1 MLWLVSSQKDQP
13 DMTGLDSLAPQR
25 APNAQRPLLGMTV
38 LAVEDSRYA
47 SEALRLMCLRSGARI
62 RRADC
67 LASAR
72 RHLQVYRPS
81 AVIVDLGL
89 PDGRGEEL
97 IAELDRATPRVGVI
111 LATSGDA
118 GAEARARS
126 AGADGLLL
134 KPVAS
139 LGIFQQEVLRHVPAD
154 RRPLGPYVVQD
165 DRINPDPL
173 AYRDDLE
180 HVQSL
185 LSHDRSPD
193 ILIYAAQFLAS
204 VARAANDAVL
214 ADAAS
219 GLAGHCPEA
228 GIARVSGLI
237 ATRLAQ
243 QEAM

>member
-1 MLWLVSSQKDQP
+1 
-13 DMTGLDSLAPQR
+13 MTGLDSLASQR
-25 APNAQRPLLGMTV
+25 VPNAQRPLLGMTV

-81 AVIVDLGL
+81 VVIVDLGL
-89 PDGRGEEL
+89 PDGRGEGL
-97 IAELDRATPRVGVI
+97 IAELDRAVPRVGVI
-111 LATSGDA
+111 LATSGEA
-118 GAEARARS
+118 GADQRARQ

-139 LGIFQQEVLRHVPAD
+139 LGVFQQEVLRHIPAD
-154 RRPLGPYVVQD
+154 RRPFGPYAVQAEM
-165 DRINPDPL
+165 IHPDPL

-180 HVQSL
+180 HVQNL
-185 LSHDRSPD
+185 LSHDRSPE
-193 ILIYAAQFLAS
+193 ILSYTAQFLGS
-204 VARAANDAVL
+204 VARAAEDADL
-214 ADAAS
+214 IEAAA

-237 ATRLAQ
+237 AARLTAQ
-243 QEAM
+243 AVM

>member
-1 MLWLVSSQKDQP
+1 
-13 DMTGLDSLAPQR
+13 MTDLDSPAPQR

-89 PDGRGEEL
+89 PDGRGEDL
-97 IAELDRATPRVGVI
+97 IADLDRATPRVGVI

-118 GAEARARS
+118 GAEMRARA

-154 RRPLGPYVVQD
+154 RRPLGPYAVQAEV
-165 DRINPDPL
+165 IHPDPL
-173 AYRDDLE
+173 AYRDDLD
-180 HVQSL
+180 HVHTL
-185 LSHDRSPD
+185 LGHDRTPD
-193 ILIYAAQFLAS
+193 ILRYAAQFLAS
-204 VARAANDAVL
+204 VAHAAGDDVL

-219 GLAGHCPEA
+219 GLLGHCPET
-228 GIARVSGLI
+228 GIARVMGLI
-237 ATRLAQ
+237 AARLASQ
-243 QEAM
+243 AAL